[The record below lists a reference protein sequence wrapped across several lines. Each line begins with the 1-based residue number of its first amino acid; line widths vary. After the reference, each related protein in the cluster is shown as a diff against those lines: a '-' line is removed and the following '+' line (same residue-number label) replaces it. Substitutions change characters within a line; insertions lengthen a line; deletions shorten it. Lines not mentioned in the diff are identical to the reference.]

1 MRKLLFLMVMLMSA
15 MTVFAQD
22 DDLGGIQDKRSNL
35 VQIGVK
41 AGANFTTMSKYK
53 VVDLNQK
60 SGFGY
65 EVGAVM
71 TAHLGKRLG
80 GDAGSGRW
88 AVQIEPTYAYHTIG
102 TDFDDIKLSFF
113 ELPILGKYYILPTV
127 NVEAGVNLCG
137 TLSAKPEMLS
147 AQVTNIAI
155 GDIKGFDVRPF
166 IGVSYEVDKKLYAS
180 LRYSLGTSDLAGN
193 FPCKLN
199 TLNLT
204 VGYRF
209 DIFKF

>member
-1 MRKLLFLMVMLMSA
+1 MAALMTATMM
-15 MTVFAQD
+15 FAQ
-22 DDLGGIQDKRSNL
+22 GGKIVDTRSNL

-41 AGANFTTMSKYK
+41 GGASFTTMSKYK
-53 VVDLNQK
+53 EADLHQK

-80 GDAGSGRW
+80 GVAGSGKW

-102 TDFDDIKLSFF
+102 TDFDDIKISFF
-113 ELPILGKYYILPTV
+113 ELPVMGKFYITPSV

-137 TLSAKPEMLS
+137 TLSAKPEILS
-147 AQVTNIAI
+147 AEVTNIAI
-155 GDIKGFDVRPF
+155 GDLKGFDARPF
-166 IGVSYEVDKKLYAS
+166 IGVSYDVDKKLFAS
-180 LRYSLGTSDLAGN
+180 LRYSIGTSDLAGN

-199 TLNLT
+199 TLSLT